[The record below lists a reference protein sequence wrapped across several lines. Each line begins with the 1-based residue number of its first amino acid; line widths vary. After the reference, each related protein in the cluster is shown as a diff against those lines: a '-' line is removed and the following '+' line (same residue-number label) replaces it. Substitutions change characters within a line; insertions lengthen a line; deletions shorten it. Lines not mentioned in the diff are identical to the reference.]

1 MAHGSE
7 PLHGAPSGSAT
18 CVHPVAGS
26 QASAVH
32 GLPSSHWNAVVQ
44 PRVWV
49 VLVELEV
56 DVDVEDVVA
65 EVELEDEVLVEVE
78 VLVVGCLVEVVTLV
92 EVVE

>member
-1 MAHGSE
+1 
-7 PLHGAPSGSAT
+7 
-18 CVHPVAGS
+18 VHPVAGS

-32 GLPSSHWNAVVQ
+32 GLPSSHWIAVVQ

-78 VLVVGCLVEVVTLV
+78 VLVVGCVVDVVTLV